1 MLVSIG
7 VMGLLIAIML
17 PSLTSVR
24 ETARRVACGSNMRQV
39 GLGVHL
45 YADAN
50 REKLPPTVRSETER
64 YQLRG
69 DKSSLINT
77 AAEAMTMRFASEKDG
92 IKNSDGWDGLGYLYA
107 GGHLSAP
114 GVFYCPSH
122 AGDFRA
128 SEVLTDWQQDD
139 VQLVGNYNLRV
150 DYGTVPGQHVRLGR
164 LDSRIALVTDGFSE
178 NGVLNHA
185 EGANVL
191 RVDGSVKW
199 FMDRN
204 GNLGSLLNQA
214 AFSMPGSEHS
224 SGPSGPTHIDPGS
237 IWEDIDRNAGRAK
250 SRRGR

>member
-1 MLVSIG
+1 
-7 VMGLLIAIML
+7 MGLLIAIML
-17 PSLTSVR
+17 PSLSTVR

-50 REKLPPTVRSETER
+50 REKLPPTVRAETAR
-64 YQLRG
+64 YLLRG
-69 DKSSLINT
+69 DKAGVVNT

-92 IKNSDGWDGLGYLYA
+92 IKNSEGWDGLGYLYA

-128 SEVLTDWQQDD
+128 RDVLPDWQRDD

-150 DYGTVPGQHVRLGR
+150 EYGTQPGQHVRLGR
-164 LDSRIALVTDGFSE
+164 LEARVALVTDGFSSD
-178 NGVLNHA
+178 GVLNHA

-199 FMDRN
+199 FMDRQ

-214 AFSMPGSEHS
+214 AFRMPGSGHS
-224 SGPSGPTHIDPGS
+224 GGGTPSGPTHVDPGS
-237 IWEDIDRNAGRAK
+237 IWEDLDRNAGRAK
-250 SRRGR
+250 SRRGH